1 MATIEKFYITTVF
14 FKQFFKFGLVG
25 VVNTLINYFI
35 YAILTYLGLFY
46 LFSNVIA
53 FAISMVN
60 AFYWNNKHVFKEN
73 RENRK
78 AINSVFRMVVS
89 YAFSGLVVSSALLY
103 IFVDM
108 LKISEYIA
116 PFLGL
121 CITVPLNFVLNKFWV
136 FK

>member
-1 MATIEKFYITTVF
+1 VF

-25 VVNTLINYFI
+25 VVNTLISYFI

-46 LFSNVIA
+46 LVSNVIA
-53 FAISMVN
+53 FAISMTN

-78 AINSVFRMVVS
+78 AINSAFRMVIS
-89 YAFSGLVVSSALLY
+89 YAFSGLIISSALLY
-103 IFVDM
+103 IFVDIF
-108 LKISEYIA
+108 KISEYIA

-121 CITVPLNFVLNKFWV
+121 CITVPLNFILNKFWV
-136 FK
+136 FR

>member
-1 MATIEKFYITTVF
+1 MF

-25 VVNTLINYFI
+25 VVNTLISYFI

-46 LFSNVIA
+46 LVSNVIA
-53 FAISMVN
+53 FAISMTN

-78 AINSVFRMVVS
+78 AINSAFRMVIS
-89 YAFSGLVVSSALLY
+89 YAFSGLIISSALLY
-103 IFVDM
+103 IFVDIF
-108 LKISEYIA
+108 KISEYIA

-121 CITVPLNFVLNKFWV
+121 CITVPLNFILNKFWV
-136 FK
+136 FR